1 MIDKLFAEQV
11 VAICREAGD
20 FIRNAR
26 GQVSETEIIEKD
38 HNSLVSYVDTGS
50 EKILVE
56 KLKALLPNSTFLTEE
71 NTVEQAA
78 GNLRWIIDPLD
89 GTTNFLHQI
98 PVFAVSVALEIAG
111 ELVLGV
117 VLEVNRDEA
126 FYAVKGQGAFLDGSP
141 IRVKQAPLSH
151 SLIAT
156 GFPYYDYTKAEQY
169 LRALSAFMQKSRGVR
184 RLGAA
189 AVDLAYVAC
198 GRFDG
203 FFEYSLAP
211 WDVAAGALIV
221 QEAGGFVEDFSG
233 GEDWLFGRSIVAGSI
248 AVHAEMQGVIQSHFH
263 LSPSK

>member
-1 MIDKLFAEQV
+1 MIDKVFVEQV
-11 VAICREAGD
+11 VAICREAGV
-20 FIRNAR
+20 FIRSAR
-26 GQVSETEIIEKD
+26 GQVLETDIIEKD

-56 KLKALLPNSTFLTEE
+56 KLKALLPDSTFLTEE

-98 PVFAVSVALEIAG
+98 PVFAVSVALELSG
-111 ELVLGV
+111 EIVLGV

-126 FYAVKGQGAFLDGSP
+126 FYAVKGQGAYLDGSV
-141 IRVKQAPLSH
+141 IQVKNAPLSQA
-151 SLIAT
+151 LIAT
-156 GFPYYDYTKAEQY
+156 GFPYYDYTKTEQY
-169 LRALSAFMQKSRGVR
+169 LRALGAFMQQSRGVR

-221 QEAGGFVEDFSG
+221 QEAGGFVEDFHAG
-233 GEDWLFGRSIVAGSI
+233 QDWLFGRSIVAGSI
-248 AVHAEMQGVIQSHFH
+248 AIRTDMRGVIATHFN
-263 LSPSK
+263 SVTF